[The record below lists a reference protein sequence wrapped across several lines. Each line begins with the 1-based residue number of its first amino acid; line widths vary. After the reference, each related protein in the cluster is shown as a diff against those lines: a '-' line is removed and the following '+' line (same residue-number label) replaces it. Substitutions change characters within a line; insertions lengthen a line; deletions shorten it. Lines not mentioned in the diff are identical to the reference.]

1 MHEYHQDNLFLA
13 KFGGHH
19 FCTFVEVMP
28 KYAGVSNTIHIVISL
43 RQVSKTGKDGH
54 RFLVTM
60 ACEYKEGDELHAVL
74 ET

>member
-1 MHEYHQDNLFLA
+1 MHKYHQDDLFLE

-19 FCTFVEVMP
+19 FCTSVEVVF
-28 KYAGVSNTIHIVISL
+28 KYARASNSVHIVISL
-43 RQVSKTGKDGH
+43 RQVSETGKDGH

-60 ACEYKEGDELHAVL
+60 ACEYKEGDELRAVL